1 MLKKILLTAC
11 LTIAS
16 LSAFAQSSNHAKF
29 AEELLLWS
37 QNTMKES
44 LPMDYGIMILDDIIV
59 TDKAVNYIYRIKD
72 NTVYESYK
80 ASQQEL
86 KQTLRASLQ
95 QSITSMASS
104 IVFLLDSGK
113 EMQYHYT
120 NALGKRFAVTFTQPE
135 LYELLGRKTIDPEFR
150 ESVVS
155 STIQLTMA
163 TLPAEE
169 NFQMAYGG
177 IKDNCIVYNIYTD
190 GVWADGYQV
199 DLKEIVTSDF
209 TEKTPSIFFHLV
221 PLYLSKGE
229 IYTVEDRESHNKCS
243 DKLSATQLRTVYDL
257 ASSVKAARQ
266 VPPPPV
272 PGQYSDE
279 DEDEFVP
286 FPYQLVE
293 EKPLFQGGNANEF
306 SKWVNQR
313 LVYPEDCK
321 GKVQGRVTLTFLVDV
336 DGSVK
341 NVKVLRGPHPSL
353 EKEAVRVVSSS
364 PKWTPGRQNGE
375 AVPVTYTFPVIFQSF

>member
-44 LPMDYGIMILDDIIV
+44 LPMDYGIMILDDMAV

-120 NALGKRFAVTFTQPE
+120 NA
-135 LYELLGRKTIDPEFR
+135 
-150 ESVVS
+150 
-155 STIQLTMA
+155 
-163 TLPAEE
+163 
-169 NFQMAYGG
+169 
-177 IKDNCIVYNIYTD
+177 
-190 GVWADGYQV
+190 
-199 DLKEIVTSDF
+199 
-209 TEKTPSIFFHLV
+209 
-221 PLYLSKGE
+221 
-229 IYTVEDRESHNKCS
+229 
-243 DKLSATQLRTVYDL
+243 
-257 ASSVKAARQ
+257 
-266 VPPPPV
+266 
-272 PGQYSDE
+272 
-279 DEDEFVP
+279 
-286 FPYQLVE
+286 
-293 EKPLFQGGNANEF
+293 
-306 SKWVNQR
+306 
-313 LVYPEDCK
+313 
-321 GKVQGRVTLTFLVDV
+321 
-336 DGSVK
+336 
-341 NVKVLRGPHPSL
+341 
-353 EKEAVRVVSSS
+353 
-364 PKWTPGRQNGE
+364 
-375 AVPVTYTFPVIFQSF
+375 